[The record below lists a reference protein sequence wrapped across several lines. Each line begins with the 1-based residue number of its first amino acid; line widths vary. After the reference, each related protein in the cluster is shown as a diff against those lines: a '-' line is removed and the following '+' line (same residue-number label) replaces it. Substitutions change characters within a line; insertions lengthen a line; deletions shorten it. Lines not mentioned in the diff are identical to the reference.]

1 MNTVEIDN
9 ELAALRAAFDD
20 VDDAIIALLAQR
32 QRLADHAGRLK
43 RLDGRAVKDDARE
56 AAANARR
63 AEQSLAVD
71 VDKALVTAVFEVV
84 VEASRRRQQ
93 PATPAMVVRTR

>member
-20 VDDAIIALLAQR
+20 VD
-32 QRLADHAGRLK
+32 
-43 RLDGRAVKDDARE
+43 
-56 AAANARR
+56 
-63 AEQSLAVD
+63 
-71 VDKALVTAVFEVV
+71 KALVAAVFEVV

-93 PATPAMVVRTR
+93 PATPAIVVRTR